1 MEESEKS
8 TINGRNADGQGL
20 DPNAIITVV
29 RDPRNPLGKQ
39 FALTADGKITK
50 KASVNVSFGVAVMH
64 RVDTHEDF
72 AALLEQV
79 GQDSHAAIIN
89 ASFRDV
95 EIGEEFIILS
105 STELEK
111 RTGIA
116 SGNRQKQQGVHQIL
130 HDGKNYKA
138 VGRFKENVRPSCWQL
153 FDRDIDKHTPALYA
167 DLTLEGWVDAVGKI
181 VPGFAGVTY
190 CHAASTSSRVYTD
203 GIAVGAGNGHVW
215 IKFTDPDDVERFRT
229 AVMVNAA
236 QVGMTWLKPRH
247 SRQELGK
254 VTGKSLT
261 SIIDPS
267 VFTPGRLIF
276 VGKPVVGAGLSV
288 AALVATVK
296 KGITSEV
303 LDTAATTL
311 PEAAL
316 VREITRKA
324 GVEMNIQTGGSGLR
338 ITTSNLTLD
347 TEIETQGGTT
357 LTVRELSENGHTGK
371 LRCQSPFRD
380 SSSLAAF
387 YNVGADG
394 KPFVYDSGTGITHW
408 LSDLDANS
416 LGLIRAT
423 GVVKSMLLK
432 TKDDCGAPFEPDAIN
447 ALAIIKKGD
456 QAQYRRIRA
465 DLKKTNK
472 DVSVPAVE
480 DAIKAHS
487 SGGQLALTHHG
498 YAGDLIRT
506 LTVDQWA
513 PVGYEGKLYVVDSTS
528 GLWVGFS
535 TDKLERMVAEAH
547 DGKENCERR
556 SDYSGIAQHVITL
569 AADEHFFRDPPIG
582 LACPGGFYQ
591 VKDNAIDVVVLTPAH
606 RQRVM
611 LTVTPLK
618 TDTPIFLGFL
628 HETFQS
634 PNPGDEEQQIRLV
647 QEIAGAIALG
657 IMHKYQMVVLFYD
670 PYGRAGKGTLE
681 RILRA
686 LVPASFVTA
695 VSPFV
700 WDKEYYV
707 ASLAGARLNVV
718 GELPDGEAIPAA
730 VFKTVIGGDLLTG
743 RHPTHRPIS
752 FTNEA
757 AHLFMSNHMINTRDH
772 SEAFFTRWLLV
783 EFPNSRLRTGLPLDH
798 ALPERII
805 AQELPGIVQWALDGA
820 VRLIGNGAF
829 SKSAV
834 HDRLMVQWRRS
845 TNSLEE
851 FIHECCAV
859 GDKAHSV
866 LRSKFY
872 LAYTQWCSDSGRK
885 PFGKSRVKDL
895 LEHNAGMGISLARI
909 DGYETFR
916 CVMVKAE
923 FEGSA
928 HVF

>member
-1 MEESEKS
+1 MDEDQKS
-8 TINGRNADGQGL
+8 TLNRIQGGGPSSNRNAV
-20 DPNAIITVV
+20 ITIV

-39 FALTADGKITK
+39 FTLTADGKVTK
-50 KASVNVSFGVAVMH
+50 KASVNISFGVAVMH
-64 RVDTHEDF
+64 RVDTPEQF
-72 AALLEQV
+72 SALLEQV
-79 GQDSHAAIIN
+79 GQDPHAAIIN
-89 ASFRDV
+89 SSFKGID
-95 EIGEEFIILS
+95 IGETFVILS
-105 STELEK
+105 AAEMER

-116 SGNRQKQQGVHQIL
+116 SSNREKQQGVHQISY
-130 HDGKNYKA
+130 DGKTYKA
-138 VGRFKENVRPSCWQL
+138 VGRFKENVRQSSWQL
-153 FDRDIDKHTPALYA
+153 FDRDIDKHTPAQYA
-167 DLTLEGWVDAVGKI
+167 DLSLEGWIEAVGKM

-190 CHAASTSSRVYTD
+190 CHAASTSSRVYNN
-203 GIAVGAGNGHVW
+203 GVAFGAGNGHVW
-215 IKFTDPDDVERFRT
+215 VQFANADDVERFRT
-229 AVMVNAA
+229 AVMVSAA
-236 QVGMTWLKPRH
+236 QAGMTWLKPRY
-247 SRQELGK
+247 SRHDSGK
-254 VTGKSLT
+254 VLGHSLT
-261 SIIDPS
+261 TIIDPS

-276 VGKPVVGAGLSV
+276 VGKPVVGPGLTV
-288 AALVATVK
+288 TALVASVK
-296 KGITSEV
+296 KGVISEV
-303 LDTAATTL
+303 LDTSLTTL
-311 PEAAL
+311 PDAAL

-324 GVEMNIQTGGSGLR
+324 GVEMNVQTSGTGLR

-357 LTVRELSENGHTGK
+357 QTVRELLERGHTSK

-380 SSSLAAF
+380 SSSVAAF
-387 YNVGADG
+387 FNVGADG

-408 LSDLDANS
+408 LSDLDADS
-416 LGLIRAT
+416 LGLLRAT
-423 GVVKSMLLK
+423 GIAKVMLTK
-432 TKDDCGAPFEPDAIN
+432 TKDDCGAPFEPDAIK
-447 ALAIIKKGD
+447 ALALIKERD

-480 DAIKAHS
+480 DAIKAHA

-506 LTVDQWA
+506 LTVGTWT
-513 PVGYEGKLYVVDSTS
+513 PVGYEGKLYVVDPVS
-528 GLWVGFS
+528 GLWLGFA

-547 DGKENCERR
+547 DGKANCERR

-569 AADEHFFRDPPIG
+569 AADDNFFRDPPIG

-591 VKDNAIDVVVLTPAH
+591 VKNNAIVVVVLTPEH

-611 LTVTPLK
+611 LEVTPTK
-618 TDTPIFLGFL
+618 MDTPLFFGFL
-628 HETFQS
+628 HDTFQS
-634 PNPGDEEQQIRLV
+634 ASADGEVQQIGLI
-647 QEIAGAIALG
+647 QEIAGAITLG
-657 IMHKYQMVVLFYD
+657 IMHKYQIVVMFYD

-681 RILRA
+681 RILRS

-757 AHLFMSNHMINTRDH
+757 AHLFMSNHMINSRDH
-772 SEAFFTRWLLV
+772 SEAFFARWKLV

-798 ALPERII
+798 TLADRII
-805 AQELPGIVQWALDGA
+805 AHELPGIVQWALDGA

-834 HDRLMVQWRRS
+834 HDRLMAQWRRS

-859 GDKAHSV
+859 GESTQSV

-885 PFGKSRVKDL
+885 PFGKSRVKEL
-895 LEHNAGMGISLARI
+895 LEHNAGLGISLTRV
-909 DGYETFR
+909 DGYEIFR
-916 CVMVKAE
+916 GVMVKPD
-923 FEGSA
+923 FKDLDDNL
-928 HVF
+928 

>member
-1 MEESEKS
+1 MEEAKKS
-8 TINGRNADGQGL
+8 TLNGIQDDGQGPS
-20 DPNAIITVV
+20 PNAIITVV
-29 RDPRNPLGKQ
+29 RDPGNPLGKQ
-39 FALTADGKITK
+39 FMFTADGKVTK
-50 KASVNVSFGVAVMH
+50 KASVNVSFGMAVMH
-64 RVDTHEDF
+64 RVDTPEEF

-79 GQDSHAAIIN
+79 GQDPHAAIIN
-89 ASFRDV
+89 SSFNGI
-95 EIGEEFIILS
+95 EIGEKFIILS
-105 STELEK
+105 ATEIEK

-116 SGNRQKQQGVHQIL
+116 SDNRPKQQGVHQISY
-130 HDGKNYKA
+130 DGKTYKA
-138 VGRFKENVRPSCWQL
+138 VGRFKENVRPSSWQL
-153 FDRDIDKHTPALYA
+153 FDRDIDKHTPAQYA
-167 DLTLEGWVDAVGKI
+167 GLTLEGWTDAVGKM

-190 CHAASTSSRVYTD
+190 CHAASTSSRVYNA

-215 IKFTDPDDVERFRT
+215 VKFANPDDVERFRT
-229 AVMVNAA
+229 AVMVSAA
-236 QVGMTWLKPRH
+236 QAGMTWLKPRY
-247 SRQELGK
+247 SRQEPGK
-254 VTGKSLT
+254 VIGHSLT
-261 SIIDPS
+261 TIVDPS

-276 VGKPVVGAGLSV
+276 VGKPVIGAGLTV
-288 AALVATVK
+288 TALVASIK
-296 KGITSEV
+296 RGSTSEA
-303 LDTAATTL
+303 LDTALTAL

-324 GVEMNIQTGGSGLR
+324 GVEMNVQTGGTGLR
-338 ITTSNLTLD
+338 ITTSNLTLE
-347 TEIETQGGTT
+347 TEIETQGGKTQ
-357 LTVRELSENGHTGK
+357 TVRELLEGGHSGK

-387 YNVGADG
+387 FNVGADG

-408 LSDLDANS
+408 LSDLDADG

-423 GVVKSMLLK
+423 GVIKSMLAK
-432 TKDDCGAPFEPDAIN
+432 TKDDCGAPFEPAAIK
-447 ALAIIKKGD
+447 ALAVIKKGD

-465 DLKKTNK
+465 DLKKANK

-480 DAIKAHS
+480 DAIKALT

-506 LTVDQWA
+506 LTVGQWA
-513 PVGYEGKLYVVDSTS
+513 PIGYEGKLYVVDPAS
-528 GLWVGFS
+528 GLWVGFA

-547 DGKENCERR
+547 DGKANCERR

-569 AADEHFFRDPPIG
+569 AADDTFFRDPPIG

-591 VKDNAIDVVVLTPAH
+591 VKDDAITVVVLTPEH

-611 LTVTPLK
+611 LEVTPSRM
-618 TDTPIFLGFL
+618 DTPLFFGFL

-634 PNPGDEEQQIRLV
+634 ATADEEAQQIGLI

-657 IMHKYQMVVLFYD
+657 IMHKYQVVVMFYD
-670 PYGRAGKGTLE
+670 PFGRAGKGTLE
-681 RILRA
+681 RILRS
-686 LVPASFVTA
+686 LVPVSFVTA

-757 AHLFMSNHMINTRDH
+757 AHLFMSNHMINSRDH
-772 SEAFFTRWLLV
+772 SEAFFARWKLV
-783 EFPNSRLRTGLPLDH
+783 EFPNSRLRSGLPRDPT
-798 ALPERII
+798 LPGRII

-820 VRLIGNGAF
+820 LRLIRNGEF
-829 SKSAV
+829 SKSSV
-834 HDRLMVQWRRS
+834 HERLMAQWRRS

-851 FIHECCAV
+851 FIHECCSI
-859 GDKAHSV
+859 GDPAQSV

-872 LAYTQWCSDSGRK
+872 QAYTQWCSDSGRK
-885 PFGKSRVKDL
+885 PFGKSRVKEL
-895 LEHNAGMGISLARI
+895 LEHNAGLGISLARI

-916 CVMVKAE
+916 GVMVKPE
-923 FEGSA
+923 FEDVGL
-928 HVF
+928 